1 MRTRVIINPVW
12 GHMLGNCVILT
23 LWTLYPSS
31 VGLPPSLIE
40 LNDSAQENTRAR
52 VQLYHYTII
61 QVVQITEAINVMQY
75 PDPDP

>member
-1 MRTRVIINPVW
+1 MRTRVIINPMW

-40 LNDSAQENTRAR
+40 LNDSAQENTE
-52 VQLYHYTII
+52 LEFNYTII

-75 PDPDP
+75 PDPEP